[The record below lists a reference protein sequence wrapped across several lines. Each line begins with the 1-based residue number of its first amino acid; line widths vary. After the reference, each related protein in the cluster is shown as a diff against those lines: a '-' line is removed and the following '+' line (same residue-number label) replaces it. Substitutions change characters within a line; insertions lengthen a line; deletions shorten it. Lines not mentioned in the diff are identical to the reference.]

1 MCGPIE
7 WILRRGEQEGTNF
20 ARKIAILPEKLP
32 FCRKKCHF
40 SSCTG
45 SEGVICMSHA
55 FFPTCFRTHLK
66 KSFLCYFKPQKPLEM
81 TIKAHSAVLN
91 VHFYHHLHLPTS
103 FLGYRTQFKLI
114 KFNSVLIVPNSLKK
128 PHFEPQ
134 KPLEMAMKP
143 HSAVLNVK
151 FYYYS

>member
-1 MCGPIE
+1 
-7 WILRRGEQEGTNF
+7 
-20 ARKIAILPEKLP
+20 
-32 FCRKKCHF
+32 
-40 SSCTG
+40 
-45 SEGVICMSHA
+45 MSHV
-55 FFPTCFRTHLK
+55 FFPTCFRVHLFRINKQQIVHLGRGVWLKGPQLLSHMIMTINVYFTYYCGYRTHLN
-66 KSFLCYFKPQKPLEM
+66 KSFLCHFKPQKPLEM

-128 PHFEPQ
+128 RHFKPQ

>member
-1 MCGPIE
+1 MVLGS
-7 WILRRGEQEGTNF
+7 N
-20 ARKIAILPEKLP
+20 LPEI
-32 FCRKKCHF
+32 CSKKGMMYSNF
-40 SSCTG
+40 VS
-45 SEGVICMSHA
+45 I
-55 FFPTCFRTHLK
+55 
-66 KSFLCYFKPQKPLEM
+66 
-81 TIKAHSAVLN
+81 I
-91 VHFYHHLHLPTS
+91 TS

-128 PHFEPQ
+128 RHFEPQ

>member
-1 MCGPIE
+1 MLENCH
-7 WILRRGEQEGTNF
+7 F
-20 ARKIAILPEKLP
+20 AGKLP
-32 FCRKKCHF
+32 FCQKKCHF
-40 SSCTG
+40 SSCTF
-45 SEGVICMSHA
+45 SEGVICTSHA
-55 FFPTCFRTHLK
+55 FYQHVLGFCK
-66 KSFLCYFKPQKPLEM
+66 KNEKKTFLCHFKPQKPLEM

-103 FLGYRTQFKLI
+103 FLGYRTQLI
-114 KFNSVLIVPNSLKK
+114 KFNSVLIVHNSLKK
-128 PHFEPQ
+128 RHFKPQ

>member
-1 MCGPIE
+1 MDI
-7 WILRRGEQEGTNF
+7 RGRGAGRYKFCRKNCHF
-20 ARKIAILPEKLP
+20 AGKLP
-32 FCRKKCHF
+32 FQLLYRFRRCHLYVT
-40 SSCTG
+40 C
-45 SEGVICMSHA
+45 
-55 FFPTCFRTHLK
+55 FFPTCFRFLQKNEKKTLFYNHL
-66 KSFLCYFKPQKPLEM
+66 KPQKPLEM

-128 PHFEPQ
+128 RHFEPQ